1 MRLDNIEESR
11 NVEDRRRMG
20 GGAVVAGGG
29 GLFAII
35 IAVVFTLL
43 RGGDVQQA
51 VGVAVEQ
58 AQQQAAVAQA
68 QGAKAGP
75 PPSPEEEAQK
85 VFASKVLTLTE
96 EVWTDLLPKEIG
108 RQYQKPRLVFFTGSV
123 KSACGTASSAVG
135 PFYCPGDSQAYLDL
149 SFFNDMATKFKAEGD
164 FACAYVIAHEIGHH
178 IQNLLGLSMEVQSR
192 QARMRDK
199 AEANQLSVRLELQAD
214 FLAGVWAH
222 HAQRRF
228 QVLERGDIG
237 EALRAA
243 NAIGDDTLQRNATG
257 TVRPDAFTHGTSEQ
271 RIYWFRRGLETGSL
285 EELNLPFEVAYNQ
298 L

>member
-35 IAVVFTLL
+35 IAVVFTLI

-51 VGVAVEQ
+51 VGVAVQE
-58 AQQQAAVAQA
+58 AQKQAAVAQA
-68 QGAKAGP
+68 QAASSGP
-75 PPSPEEEAQK
+75 PPTAEEEAQK

-96 EVWTDLLPKEIG
+96 EVWSELLPKEIG
-108 RQYQKPRLVFFTGSV
+108 RQYQEPNLVFFTGSV
-123 KSACGTASSAVG
+123 RSACGTASSAVG
-135 PFYCPGDSQAYLDL
+135 PFYCPGDSKAYLDL
-149 SFFNDMATKFKAEGD
+149 SFFNEMATKFKAEGD

-178 IQNLLGLSMEVQSR
+178 IQNLLGLSMEVQSQ
-192 QARMRDK
+192 QARMQDE
-199 AEANQLSVRLELQAD
+199 AEANKLSVRLELQAD

-228 QVLERGDIG
+228 QVLEQGDIG

-257 TVRPDAFTHGTSEQ
+257 TIRPDAFTHGTSEQ
-271 RIYWFRRGLETGSL
+271 RIYWFRRGLESGSL
-285 EELNLPFEVAYNQ
+285 QDLNMPFELAYSQ